1 MNHHQWRLL
10 GNYQNSQS
18 YIPQCR
24 SGLIPSH
31 KRQDLLSVATMSTG
45 SQRKRAKTIDAFFAP
60 KQPRNVVGIDPPSTC
75 QSLVAHCAMDDAGA
89 CSGGKDAA
97 PYPLVQVA
105 QPCAIASGNIA
116 ATNQSDHV
124 APAIAGPGKV
134 STASVTDA
142 DVAPAELAERGSPDQ
157 SPCIGPTG
165 RKRRHSPES
174 GPGQGI
180 TDVMQQEEVEATAI
194 TTTMG
199 IAAANKG
206 EASALG
212 TAEQPPPLG
221 TGNDTP
227 MEDDGLT
234 PAQRAQ
240 AGVGRALCGRSLGA
254 LTREAAVEMEEGLF
268 PTFWVMTANRNR
280 ALARR
285 AVSESSAPGGPPLRL
300 SSLLVESSW
309 KEVLAGELAGAN
321 MRQLEAFLQGEW
333 APGRKPV
340 FPPKDCIFQTFNAC
354 PFDQV
359 GWMQEA

>member
-1 MNHHQWRLL
+1 
-10 GNYQNSQS
+10 
-18 YIPQCR
+18 
-24 SGLIPSH
+24 
-31 KRQDLLSVATMSTG
+31 
-45 SQRKRAKTIDAFFAP
+45 
-60 KQPRNVVGIDPPSTC
+60 
-75 QSLVAHCAMDDAGA
+75 MDDAGA

-240 AGVGRALCGRSLGA
+240 
-254 LTREAAVEMEEGLF
+254 
-268 PTFWVMTANRNR
+268 MTANRNR